1 MPDVVLDAL
10 APYVDVLSVQTS
22 PSPGARS
29 AERALDVIGRWHERT
44 GLPVLIADTGN
55 WCPTFMSPGR
65 PPVTS
70 VSAARATRLSPRR
83 SPPGRGAWAGT
94 GAAGWRTLS
103 AVSGLRTRGTSR
115 TGT

>member
-55 WCPTFMSPGR
+55 WCPTVMNPGR
-65 PPVTS
+65 TG
-70 VSAARATRLSPRR
+70 SARDQRE
-83 SPPGRGAWAGT
+83 RGAASTATVLAVT
-94 GAAGWRTLS
+94 GGK
-103 AVSGLRTRGTSR
+103 VRGCVRVVCSDWC
-115 TGT
+115 GPGVVV